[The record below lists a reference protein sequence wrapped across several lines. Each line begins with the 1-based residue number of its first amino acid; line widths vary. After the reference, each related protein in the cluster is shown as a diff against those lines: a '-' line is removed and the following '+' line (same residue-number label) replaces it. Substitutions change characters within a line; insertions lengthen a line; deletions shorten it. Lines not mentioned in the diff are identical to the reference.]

1 MANPFIAGPIAQ
13 TAKSYTANLPELQ
26 ELAWDFIHDTFIHDN
41 DGRLKTV
48 TGNEALKVW
57 IYKALKTER
66 YRYMA
71 YLHGDYNAEG
81 NYGVELERF
90 IGTRSNSEIS
100 ATEIKRY
107 IKDGL
112 LVNPYIK
119 SVDAIETTVRNGEN
133 LTLTVNLTSVYGS
146 TSITVG
152 GE

>member
-1 MANPFIAGPIAQ
+1 MPNPFIAGPITQ

-26 ELAWDFIHDTFIHDN
+26 DLAWDFNRDTFVHDN

-90 IGTRSNSEIS
+90 LSGPGQTAKSALQKSSGTSRKVSW
-100 ATEIKRY
+100 
-107 IKDGL
+107 
-112 LVNPYIK
+112 
-119 SVDAIETTVRNGEN
+119 
-133 LTLTVNLTSVYGS
+133 
-146 TSITVG
+146 
-152 GE
+152 

>member
-1 MANPFIAGPIAQ
+1 MPNPFIAGPITQ
-13 TAKSYTANLPELQ
+13 VSKSYTANLPELQ
-26 ELAWDFIHDTFIHDN
+26 ELAWDFNHDTFIHDN

-66 YRYMA
+66 YRYMD

-119 SVDAIETTVRNGEN
+119 SVDAIETTVRDEEN

-152 GE
+152 GD